1 MKAAT
6 MFSGI
11 GAPEVAMPH
20 WDWLWHAEIEKF
32 PNAVMAHH
40 HPQSINL
47 GDVNGKRFVERAEE
61 RGRPDVLVFGSP
73 CQSFSVAGRRLGL
86 DDPRG
91 NLALVALGIVARL
104 KPRWFVFENVP
115 GLLSSDKG
123 RDWGLFLRTVDELGY
138 AGAWASLDAQY
149 FGVAQ
154 RRQRLFFVGSSGDW
168 RGPAA
173 VLFEPESVCGHSPP
187 SRAQRE
193 RIAPTVEARANG
205 GGGGWGTDFLADGG
219 MTTSHEVS
227 KMLRA
232 NSAAS
237 MREDSES
244 YAVGRIAS
252 TLSESSGH
260 ARPGDNVQSV
270 DYLVP
275 DVAWALQERDSK
287 GVDSDTKDGHLI
299 IAPMVATPIL
309 EAGARTGRVGH
320 EDRDGLGIGEPND
333 PMFTLQGSKQHAIAF
348 SSKDHGADAGEI
360 APTLRGMGHDAS
372 HANGG
377 GQVAVAFAENQ
388 RAEVITADTVGALNN
403 GGGKPGQGYPAVCFK
418 PSHYTHDKDGAPSD
432 VTPPLSSIARNGR
445 GQPSDVV
452 PALNGADAGTT
463 SDMRPCVA
471 VSPTLRSG
479 GNQTGGDRPPGTDV
493 DTCETLV
500 TGSAIRRLTP
510 RECERLQGFPDDYTL
525 VSYRSKPAADGPR
538 YKALGNS
545 MAVPVIRWILMRI
558 EAVDRQQQTVA

>member
-20 WDWLWHAEIEKF
+20 WNWLWHAEIEKF

-40 HPQSINL
+40 HPQSTNL

-138 AGAWASLDAQY
+138 AGAWASLDAQF
-149 FGVAQ
+149 FGLAQ
-154 RRQRLFFVGSSGDW
+154 RRERLFFVGSSGDW

-205 GGGGWGTDFLADGG
+205 GGGGWGADFLADGG

-232 NSAAS
+232 HSAAS
-237 MREDSES
+237 LREDSES
-244 YAVGRIAS
+244 YAVSDI
-252 TLSESSGH
+252 
-260 ARPGDNVQSV
+260 
-270 DYLVP
+270 
-275 DVAWALQERDSK
+275 AWALQERDSK

-418 PSHYTHDKDGAPSD
+418 PSHYTRDKDGAPSD
-432 VTPPLSSIARNGR
+432 VTPPLSKEADKGE
-445 GQPSDVV
+445 VV

-463 SDMRPCVA
+463 SDMRPCVSNA
-471 VSPTLRSG
+471 SV
-479 GNQTGGDRPPGTDV
+479 V
-493 DTCETLV
+493 
-500 TGSAIRRLTP
+500 RRLTP
-510 RECERLQGFPDDYTL
+510 KECARLQGFPDDYL
-525 VSYRSKPAADGPR
+525 DIIYRGKLAADGPK

-545 MAVPVIRWILMRI
+545 MAVPCIRWILMRI

>member
-20 WDWLWHAEIEKF
+20 WNWLWHAEIEKF

-40 HPQSINL
+40 HPQSTNL

-104 KPRWFVFENVP
+104 KPGWFVFENVP

-138 AGAWASLDAQY
+138 AGAWASLDAQF
-149 FGVAQ
+149 FGLAQ
-154 RRQRLFFVGSSGDW
+154 RRERLFFVGSSGDW

-193 RIAPTVEARANG
+193 RVAPTVEARANG
-205 GGGGWGTDFLADGG
+205 GGGGWGTDFLAGG
-219 MTTSHEVS
+219 GLTEV
-227 KMLRA
+227 A
-232 NSAAS
+232 
-237 MREDSES
+237 D
-244 YAVGRIAS
+244 I
-252 TLSESSGH
+252 
-260 ARPGDNVQSV
+260 
-270 DYLVP
+270 
-275 DVAWALQERDSK
+275 AWALQERDSK

-299 IAPMVATPIL
+299 IAPVVSDPIQANESRTYSLAGNNPRPRNIVATPIL

-320 EDRDGLGIGEPND
+320 EERDGIGIGEPND
-333 PMFTLQGSKQHAIAF
+333 PMFTLQGSKQHA
-348 SSKDHGADAGEI
+348 
-360 APTLRGMGHDAS
+360 
-372 HANGG
+372 
-377 GQVAVAFAENQ
+377 VAFAENQ
-388 RAEVITADTVGALNN
+388 RAEVRTADTVGALNN

-418 PSHYTHDKDGAPSD
+418 PSHYTRDKDGAPSD
-432 VTPPLSSIARNGR
+432 VTPPLSKEADKGDQEAVVFQTRIARNGR
-445 GQPSDVV
+445 GQPSEVV

-463 SDMRPCVA
+463 SDMRPCVFKTDQEPE
-471 VSPTLRSG
+471 SHGDLCPTLQQPSPSG
-479 GNQTGGDRPPGTDV
+479 GGQQHAVMAAST
-493 DTCETLV
+493 
-500 TGSAIRRLTP
+500 IRRLTP

-525 VSYRSKPAADGPR
+525 VSYRGKPAADGPR

-545 MAVPVIRWILMRI
+545 MAVPVVRWILSRI
-558 EAVDRQQQTVA
+558 EAIEKKGG